1 MSHCT
6 NCGAPLAPDA
16 RFCPKCGTPVTVAP
30 VAAPPPVPPA
40 YVPPPNVPPAADPGR
55 VPYTPAPPPVAQGAP
70 GRGAWWI
77 VPLIIIAIVLIAWL
91 LLAGLPFGRR
101 EQKHVVTAPATETI
115 AEGTAPPA
123 QPQSTG
129 TIVDVTETAPPPLAT
144 ETAPPPAQTSAPV
157 QTPAPVV
164 VEESTAPPPSP
175 AQSRPAPVVPRPVP
189 VTPRPVPATPRPA
202 PVTPAPAR
210 TEPAGEITGDEAA
223 ATVRGFITS
232 RNYYSDVA
240 GGCIQVRTQGYR
252 NVGYTFTV
260 WDGCVN
266 GGGSRMLGRWR
277 VDAKTREVFR
287 QQDDGRYLRP

>member
-16 RFCPKCGTPVTVAP
+16 RFCPKCGTAVAVAP
-30 VAAPPPVPPA
+30 VAAPPPEAPVPQS
-40 YVPPPNVPPAADPGR
+40 YIPPAAPGR
-55 VPYTPAPPPVAQGAP
+55 VAYTPAPPPVAQNTA

-101 EQKHVVTAPATETI
+101 DQKKVVTAPATETI

-144 ETAPPPAQTSAPV
+144 ETAPPPAQSTASA
-157 QTPAPVV
+157 QIPAPVV
-164 VEESTAPPPSP
+164 VEEPAAPAPSP
-175 AQSRPAPVVPRPVP
+175 VQSRPAPVIPRPAP
-189 VTPRPVPATPRPA
+189 VTPRPA
-202 PVTPAPAR
+202 PVTPAPAPVR

-240 GGCIQVRTQGYR
+240 AGCVQVRNQGYR

-260 WDGCVN
+260 WDACVN

-287 QQDDGRYLRP
+287 QQDDGRYQRP